1 MGVKDLSHFVT
12 WTMLQFYSAQ
22 QNIYNKSCYPIMH
35 NVKSQRNI
43 CIQLKCLTLMHPNIY
58 MFNRLMNVNSYNLNY
73 KLNLYQNMQVIVLP
87 LNIIVTHTH
96 TKKKEVTK
104 IFIHACPTQH
114 DGRAEF
120 YCVRQDIYI
129 KSYYLIMH
137 NIKTYMQKKQS
148 NSHLA

>member
-1 MGVKDLSHFVT
+1 MNLRPLEERVTIRGESVFPPNCDNLEFHFCKIDFANSCCWVGSSTSDILIWVIVQTSIRGLVIIMGVKDLSLFVT

-73 KLNLYQNMQVIVLP
+73 KLNLYQNM
-87 LNIIVTHTH
+87 
-96 TKKKEVTK
+96 
-104 IFIHACPTQH
+104 
-114 DGRAEF
+114 
-120 YCVRQDIYI
+120 
-129 KSYYLIMH
+129 
-137 NIKTYMQKKQS
+137 
-148 NSHLA
+148 